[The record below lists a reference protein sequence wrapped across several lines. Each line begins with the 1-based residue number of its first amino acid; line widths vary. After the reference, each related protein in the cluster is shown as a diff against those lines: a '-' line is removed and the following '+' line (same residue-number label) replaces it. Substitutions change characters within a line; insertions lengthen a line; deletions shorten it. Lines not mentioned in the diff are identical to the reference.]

1 MILCSRTCRNT
12 PSPRSRWTPCSTG
25 PGWESSGYPYGTPVN
40 FVVMD
45 GRIFFHGRKVGEK
58 VSNLKRDPRC
68 CFTVVEEKGFER
80 CDDGACNTTSLYESV
95 IIRGK
100 VQIIDDDDLKMRIL
114 RATVGDRRQA
124 HSRKE
129 DGRDRCQEGPT
140 HRHLRD
146 RPRVQD
152 RQVPLRRT
160 RAQDLPV
167 KPEQRGVGIIR
178 HPTLSF
184 DPIRFDWFRMVR
196 N

>member
-1 MILCSRTCRNT
+1 MQPNMQKYPLTEEQMDALLDRARMGVI
-12 PSPRSRWTPCSTG
+12 STIG
-25 PGWESSGYPYGTPVN
+25 EDGYPYGTPVN

-114 RATVGDRRQA
+114 RATVDKLTPERKMDEIDAKKVPPTGIFEIVPESKTGKY
-124 HSRKE
+124 HSAEPGHKVY
-129 DGRDRCQEGPT
+129 Q
-140 HRHLRD
+140 
-146 RPRVQD
+146 
-152 RQVPLRRT
+152 
-160 RAQDLPV
+160 
-167 KPEQRGVGIIR
+167 
-178 HPTLSF
+178 
-184 DPIRFDWFRMVR
+184 
-196 N
+196 